1 MRKIV
6 FEPDALNVTRRKLK
20 YTMEEYKLVLKSVFS
35 VCEVVNEDFSL
46 VEKALDLLTTNS
58 LQPFDAKIAATA
70 LHHNC
75 DILYSEDMHNGP
87 IIENKLKIV
96 NPFLNK

>member
-35 VCEVVNEDFSL
+35 VCEVVNEDFS
-46 VEKALDLLTTNS
+46 KALDLLTTNS
-58 LQPFDAKIAATA
+58 LQPFDAKIVATA

-75 DILYSEDMHNGP
+75 DILYSEYMHNGP
-87 IIENKLKIV
+87 IIENKLIIV